1 MISAPE
7 QTQFAILRVGKITSR
22 EQLRSAGLHNNR
34 EMPVSNSDGLGGV
47 RLLYGSK
54 RPENALEL
62 ILERFGIAPRANAVL
77 ASEIILSF
85 SPSMKNQINLNAWA
99 EANMDFIK
107 KRFGE
112 QNILSCQLHT
122 DETTPHIHVLLAP
135 MVEKK
140 IKNKKTGELETK
152 QRLCYRDFLGGN
164 KNVLVQLQDDYAAAM
179 EPYSLVRGMRR
190 SKARHK
196 TIRRFYSEI
205 KTAARDAERYS
216 ENLISAANNQ
226 TEKSGFL
233 RLIQD
238 AAQLIGDLS
247 KRMFSLIGQNEEKTK
262 IIAQQL
268 AEIERKDGQIKNI
281 ILDKM
286 LLSEQIKAQRNIVAA
301 AQRITEKS
309 HEKAQIFSNPFK

>member
-1 MISAPE
+1 
-7 QTQFAILRVGKITSR
+7 
-22 EQLRSAGLHNNR
+22 
-34 EMPVSNSDGLGGV
+34 
-47 RLLYGSK
+47 
-54 RPENALEL
+54 
-62 ILERFGIAPRANAVL
+62 
-77 ASEIILSF
+77 
-85 SPSMKNQINLNAWA
+85 
-99 EANMDFIK
+99 MDFIK

-140 IKNKKTGELETK
+140 IKNKKTGEMETK

-196 TIRRFYSEI
+196 SIKRWYTDI
-205 KTAARDAERYS
+205 KTAIRDAEKHS
-216 ENLISAANNQ
+216 ENLISAANSETQ
-226 TEKSGFL
+226 KSGFL
-233 RLIQD
+233 LLMQDAVELIGSLKNRLI
-238 AAQLIGDLS
+238 DLVS
-247 KRMFSLIGQNEEKTK
+247 RDEAKTK
-262 IIAQQL
+262 IIAQQVD
-268 AEIERKDGQIKNI
+268 EIDRKDMQIKSL

-286 LLSEQIKAQRNIVAA
+286 RLSEQIKAQENIVAA

-309 HEKAQIFSNPFK
+309 HEKAKIFSNPFK